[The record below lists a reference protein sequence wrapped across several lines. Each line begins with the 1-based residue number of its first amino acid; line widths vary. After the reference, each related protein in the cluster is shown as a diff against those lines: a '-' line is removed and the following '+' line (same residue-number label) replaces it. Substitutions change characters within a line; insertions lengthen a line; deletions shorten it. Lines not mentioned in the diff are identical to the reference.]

1 MSKWPVVAVRVLVV
15 LAFLVVLFFQAVLV
29 PMVAEQS
36 ARTFPAVAFLQVPGI
51 IGSVA
56 LLACVQVV
64 LVCIWRLVDLVA
76 AGRIFDARAFVWV
89 DTIIAALWVAT
100 GLIVIGAVI
109 LNLTGA
115 TAPGL
120 FYPII
125 VGVIFG
131 AGAALVVG
139 IMRRLLHQ
147 ATELRGEL
155 DEVV

>member
-1 MSKWPVVAVRVLVV
+1 MVRRRCPRAGRAGLPGG
-15 LAFLVVLFFQAVLV
+15 AVL
-29 PMVAEQS
+29 
-36 ARTFPAVAFLQVPGI
+36 R
-51 IGSVA
+51 
-56 LLACVQVV
+56 
-64 LVCIWRLVDLVA
+64 
-76 AGRIFDARAFVWV
+76 
-89 DTIIAALWVAT
+89 
-100 GLIVIGAVI
+100 GA
-109 LNLTGA
+109 GA